1 MLFVFIIHF
10 LDYFTFYIVISL
22 IFHCLKVVLCH
33 KGHFDDSHWTHQI
46 VSVFA
51 GSYCLHLVFAYGR
64 RTTWYSCRIISRQI
78 ESEHAY
84 GYGTTRVR
92 VRTGVVNVL
101 GAAEPLRAHRMF
113 VTAQTSQ
120 NPYGIWHTPPTI
132 PHGLRSCS
140 RTGHKLLMQTLN
152 FSLRAHAAT
161 KNPKKN
167 PQKTQNKTKNKQTVS
182 WEWVPVPCGPARIIV
197 QNSLK
202 TTGTVSSGSV
212 MCSLGLTLTQHTADD
227 YPVDVPIVQRI
238 NEKSCT
244 LW

>member
-161 KNPKKN
+161 KKPQKNPPKNPK
-167 PQKTQNKTKNKQTVS
+167 QNKKQTNSVVGMS
-182 WEWVPVPCGPARIIV
+182 PGPVRTRTNYCSKQPENNRYGVVRECDV
-197 QNSLK
+197 F
-202 TTGTVSSGSV
+202 TGTDIDSAYRWWLSSRRSN
-212 MCSLGLTLTQHTADD
+212 SPAD
-227 YPVDVPIVQRI
+227 
-238 NEKSCT
+238 
-244 LW
+244 